1 MMMPMI
7 AFFTRL
13 SLSKGWIDPVNGS
26 AEEFGWRVG
35 TGVTLAEEGQGLSD
49 GAGSL
54 NMTLWSGVEADIA
67 LNASFGLEAGLPEG
81 NGTLGGEGAKTLPL
95 GIRDTLWI
103 VVPITVIYS
112 TILVVGVLGNVITC
126 VVISRNKSMHTA
138 TNYYLFSLAV
148 SDLLLLVTGVPQE
161 IYCFWYRY
169 PYPFS
174 VHVCIIMN
182 FISETS
188 ANATVLTITAFTVE
202 RYIAICKPFLSHTL
216 SRLSRAVRF
225 VLAIWL
231 IALSLAI
238 PQALSV
244 HIEQEYKTC
253 IVHHEQG
260 KSLLFISTVIVF
272 MLPMSIITVLYLL
285 IWLQLRR
292 SELVRS
298 TSQWGSSVRL
308 RHSMRNRRSQ
318 RTVVTLHGE
327 RTESPGHCSESALT
341 NSMAHQRPTEA
352 VQPTPLSP
360 GGTSEASTSHRT
372 NSCPA
377 TPERRGLLGGQKR
390 YFRRAQTRRAL
401 GSFSGGAPAD
411 AVAAIPKAHTPVEVQ
426 LSGESEDGR
435 INYSNRTAYN
445 STRHVVKM
453 LVAVVIAFFLC
464 WAPFH
469 AQRLMAVY
477 ANEHNQNDTVRRAF
491 DLLTYTSGVLYYVS
505 TCINPVLYNI
515 MSHKFRAALQ
525 HLVASVSVV
534 GVRGRLGHRA
544 SSSSSECPWAGLL
557 PGRPNRSEET
567 ATVGSPE
574 PETGRLRSSE
584 CEPGVISRPQ
594 SGVEPGNE
602 PACQVQAQRLP
613 VRPTDLCLTGRNE
626 RPERHCR
633 FGPTTYIC
641 RYDFHSL
648 QVHHTVLVQPPPVTG
663 TAVLSGAESELSRTK
678 APTLEVADAADDD
691 GAP

>member
-1 MMMPMI
+1 
-7 AFFTRL
+7 
-13 SLSKGWIDPVNGS
+13 
-26 AEEFGWRVG
+26 
-35 TGVTLAEEGQGLSD
+35 
-49 GAGSL
+49 
-54 NMTLWSGVEADIA
+54 
-67 LNASFGLEAGLPEG
+67 
-81 NGTLGGEGAKTLPL
+81 
-95 GIRDTLWI
+95 
-103 VVPITVIYS
+103 
-112 TILVVGVLGNVITC
+112 
-126 VVISRNKSMHTA
+126 MHTA

-174 VHVCIIMN
+174 VRVCIMTN
-182 FISETS
+182 FFAETG

-253 IVHHEQG
+253 TVRHEQG
-260 KSLLFISTVIVF
+260 KSLFFISTVVVF

-292 SELVRS
+292 SKLVRS
-298 TSQWGSSVRL
+298 SSQWGSSVRL
-308 RHSMRNRRSQ
+308 RHSVRKRRSQ
-318 RTVVTLHGE
+318 RTIVTLHGE

-341 NSMAHQRPTEA
+341 NSMADPKPTEA
-352 VQPTPLSP
+352 IQPTPLSP
-360 GGTSEASTSHRT
+360 GGTSEAS
-372 NSCPA
+372 

-390 YFRRAQTRRAL
+390 YFRRAQTRRAH

-411 AVAAIPKAHTPVEVQ
+411 VTIPKAHAPIEAQ
-426 LSGESEDGR
+426 PSGESDDGR

-477 ANEHNQNDTVRRAF
+477 ANEHNQDATVRRAF
-491 DLLTYTSGVLYYVS
+491 DLLTYTSGILYFVS

-515 MSHKFRAALQ
+515 MSHKFRAAFQVRDEGKPVHQCEMLANYYNLPPSHPLRTDLFFRNVSLHSGANNSCSTQ
-525 HLVASVSVV
+525 RLVASVSVV
-534 GVRGRLGHRA
+534 GVRGRPSL
-544 SSSSSECPWAGLL
+544 SSSECPRAGQFS
-557 PGRPNRSEET
+557 GRSSRGEET
-567 ATVGSPE
+567 ATVVSPDPE
-574 PETGRLRSSE
+574 PGRLRSSE
-584 CEPGVISRPQ
+584 FEPGVDRPQ
-594 SGVEPGNE
+594 SGIEPGNE
-602 PACQVQAQRLP
+602 PTEGMP

-633 FGPTTYIC
+633 FGPATYIC

-648 QVHHTVLVQPPPVTG
+648 QVHHTVPGRPPPPP
-663 TAVLSGAESELSRTK
+663 APESELSRTK
-678 APTLEVADAADDD
+678 PSTLEASEDND